1 MKTMLNNSMSSMLK
15 KTATLLGLLS
25 LVSTLTH
32 GEVKAD
38 RIDANGRI
46 VFSKGTWTQVVS
58 SCTPDEDT
66 IDYQMSGAG
75 VSFPGTITGELT
87 LRCNITNVM
96 APDANWDILEV
107 VYNDPDGNGAAN
119 QVTVELHKVD
129 GSGIAENVIR
139 TTVPRGTLSVP
150 ILVNPSL
157 IASFDSNSVTTATTS
172 TQTRVVGFSHAFDFA
187 TNAYYV
193 KVKVKRAAG
202 STTNPAAFVVRL
214 YKDANI
220 GG

>member
-1 MKTMLNNSMSSMLK
+1 MKTMLNNSMSSMFK
-15 KTATLLGLLS
+15 KTATVLGMFS
-25 LVSTLTH
+25 LVTALTN

-38 RIDANGRI
+38 RFDANGRI
-46 VFSKGTWTQVVS
+46 VFSKGTWTQAVS

-75 VSFPGTITGELT
+75 VFFPGTITGELT
-87 LRCNITNVM
+87 LRCNITNVI
-96 APDANWDILEV
+96 DQDRNWDTLEV
-107 VYNDPDGNGAAN
+107 VYNDPDGSGTAN
-119 QVTVELHKVD
+119 QVTVELYRVD
-129 GSGIAENVIR
+129 LSG
-139 TTVPRGTLSVP
+139 TTEKRVLTTNSLGRPQTFFD
-150 ILVNPSL
+150 PSL
-157 IASFDSNSVTTATTS
+157 IATFDSNSVAAVTS
-172 TQTRVVGFSHAFDFA
+172 SAQTNVVRVSHGFDFG

-202 STTNPAAFVVRL
+202 STTNPAAFVIRL